1 MASNEMS
8 LEKLFLI
15 LRTHARLIISI
26 FTLAVA
32 IACIITYVTPKMY
45 TATASMNFDI
55 AATNPVDNRGR
66 AVYSEATYITTQ
78 IGIIQSQNV
87 AREVEDGL
95 TPYERDRLVAALDA
109 KHSILDDLKSMIK
122 SPLRAFFKGEKKPIR
137 EASHGEALDIKS
149 AYSWLARS
157 IGYDLSVEPM
167 FNSRIIEVSYASTDR
182 QIAALMA
189 NKISEAYIKTNLQMV
204 IDPARKSKVWFDEQL
219 KSLRKM
225 LEDTQS
231 KLTAYQQK
239 EGIVSSDERLDTEN
253 SRLKDLSGQLVAA
266 QQTTRNAVTARQKLE
281 EVLDSGAP
289 LTTFGPVFSNSVV
302 QHIKSEIRGLQG
314 QLVQNSN
321 SLGKNHPK
329 MKKLN
334 SELSA
339 ARARLDSEIQT
350 ITGGISNAADL
361 SGERERDLEL
371 ALEAQKQLVLD
382 LKNQHDR
389 IAVLKREVETAQA
402 TYNAALTQL
411 NTSSMQSMVDQTN
424 VSIVDRANI
433 PGRHSSPDA
442 VKNIVFGVMGG
453 LVLGIGLAVLME
465 IFSRR
470 VHSRED
476 FAVELGVPLLG
487 HLKKV

>member
-1 MASNEMS
+1 MASNEIS

-45 TATASMNFDI
+45 TATASMNFDF
-55 AATNPVDNRGR
+55 AASNPVDSRGGS
-66 AVYSEATYITTQ
+66 VFSDGSYITTQ

-87 AREVEDGL
+87 SQTVEQDL

-109 KHSILDDLKSMIK
+109 KHSVVDELSFMIK
-122 SPLRAFFKGEKKPIR
+122 SPIRAFFKRDKKPVSD
-137 EASHGEALDIKS
+137 ASPVESLDIRS
-149 AYSWLARS
+149 AYSWLARI

-167 FNSRIIEVSYASTDR
+167 FNSRIIQVSYTSTDR
-182 QIAALMA
+182 KIAALMA
-189 NKISEAYIKTNLQMV
+189 NKYAEAYIKTNLQMV

-225 LEDTQS
+225 LEDAQS

-253 SRLKDLSGQLVAA
+253 SRLKDLSGQLVDA
-266 QQTTRNAVTARQKLE
+266 QQATRNAVTEQQKLE
-281 EVLDSGAP
+281 EVLNSGAA
-289 LTTFGPVFSNSVV
+289 LTTFGPVFGNSVV
-302 QHIKSEIRGLQG
+302 QNIKSEIRDLQG

-329 MKKLN
+329 MKKLY

-339 ARARLDSEIQT
+339 ARARLELEIQT
-350 ITGGISNAADL
+350 ITDGISNAADL
-361 SGERERDLEL
+361 SKERERDLGL

-411 NTSSMQSMVDQTN
+411 NTTSMQSMVDQTN
-424 VSIVDRANI
+424 VSIIDRANI
-433 PGRHSSPDA
+433 PGRHSSPDL
-442 VKNIVFGVMGG
+442 VKNLAFGMIGG
-453 LVLGIGLAVLME
+453 LMLGIGLAVLME
-465 IFSRR
+465 LFSRR

-476 FAVELGVPLLG
+476 FAIELDIPLLG

>member
-8 LEKLFLI
+8 LERLFLI

-26 FTLAVA
+26 FTLAVVVS
-32 IACIITYVTPKMY
+32 CIITYVTPKTY
-45 TATASMNFDI
+45 QATASLNFEFG
-55 AATNPVDNRGR
+55 ATNPVDIRGR
-66 AVYSEATYITTQ
+66 SDFTEGTYITTQ
-78 IGIIQSQNV
+78 IGLIKSQNV
-87 AREVEDGL
+87 AQEVEKDL
-95 TPYERDRLVAALDA
+95 TPYERDRLVAAFDA
-109 KHSILDDLKSMIK
+109 GRSVIDDLKFMVT
-122 SPLRAFFKGEKKPIR
+122 SPLQALFKDQKKTVR
-137 EASHGEALDIKS
+137 ESSHGETLDIQS
-149 AYSWLARS
+149 AYSRLARS
-157 IGYDLSVEPM
+157 IGADLSVEPM
-167 FNSRIIEVSYASTDR
+167 FNSRIIEVSYSSTDR

-189 NKISEAYIKTNLQMV
+189 NKYAEAYIKTNLQMV

-225 LEDTQS
+225 LEDARS

-239 EGIVSSDERLDTEN
+239 EGIVSSDERIDTETT
-253 SRLKDLSGQLVAA
+253 RLKELSSQLVAA
-266 QQTTRNAVTARQKLE
+266 QQATRNAVTEQQKLAD
-281 EVLDSGAP
+281 VLADGAP
-289 LTTFGPVFSNSVV
+289 LTTFEPVFSNSVV
-302 QHIKSEIRGLQG
+302 QHIKSEIRDLEGL
-314 QLVQNSN
+314 LVKNSS

-339 ARARLDSEIQT
+339 ARARLESEIQT
-350 ITGGISNAADL
+350 ITDGISNAAEL
-361 SGERERDLEL
+361 STERERDLEL
-371 ALEAQKQLVLD
+371 VLGAQKQLVLD

-411 NTSSMQSMVDQTN
+411 NTTSMQSMVDQTN

-433 PGRHSSPDA
+433 PGRHSSPDV
-442 VKNIVFGVMGG
+442 VKNLVFGVIGG
-453 LVLGIGLAVLME
+453 LILGIGLAVLME
-465 IFSRR
+465 MFSRR

-476 FAVELGVPLLG
+476 FTVELGIPMLG